1 MSTDQSDD
9 RAAWIRR
16 RAETTFAH
24 LSAAQFDKAYGTP
37 ENADCVARFL
47 DDSAVS
53 TVVFSDKLVASHAL
67 TQRGASERRG
77 GKWLAVV
84 KVARD
89 GEPLDAKRLDEQLLV
104 HEVPAS
110 LGPMGQLDRTSHDV
124 LLPLLG

>member
-77 GKWLAVV
+77 GKWLAFV
-84 KVARD
+84 KVGD
-89 GEPLDAKRLDEQLLV
+89 
-104 HEVPAS
+104 
-110 LGPMGQLDRTSHDV
+110 MGRYREI
-124 LLPLLG
+124 

>member
-47 DDSAVS
+47 DLHGLSVGHQVEAPG
-53 TVVFSDKLVASHAL
+53 LVAPE
-67 TQRGASERRG
+67 QRGPSARPAARKAQAAPGRPGVQPQRHASS
-77 GKWLAVV
+77 
-84 KVARD
+84 
-89 GEPLDAKRLDEQLLV
+89 P
-104 HEVPAS
+104 
-110 LGPMGQLDRTSHDV
+110 
-124 LLPLLG
+124 